1 MTNRI
6 SMQDII
12 ELLASKNYILEEE
25 ADKFV
30 LELFNIIEEGLTS
43 DGLVKIKDFGTF
55 KLTDIQERESID
67 VNTQEKI
74 IIPAHRRVSFTP
86 AQVLKSLVN
95 KPFAHFETTPLNDG
109 IVLENVKHDD
119 APENIDNEDEET
131 IEKLNN
137 IQDND
142 SVYEAPIATTDDI
155 KEELAVVVE
164 DNSISL
170 NGDENTKSNN
180 EEFSNAHSNDSLNKI
195 DEPIDEPKDV
205 ITSSIKPPITKSKK
219 KESKPKRS
227 FLPWYIGTAVF
238 IIFTLLF
245 AYNFYHKGDT
255 PDKKGV

>member
-109 IVLENVKHDD
+109 IVLENVEQEV
-119 APENIDNEDEET
+119 AFG
-131 IEKLNN
+131 NN
-137 IQDND
+137 
-142 SVYEAPIATTDDI
+142 
-155 KEELAVVVE
+155 
-164 DNSISL
+164 
-170 NGDENTKSNN
+170 NGE
-180 EEFSNAHSNDSLNKI
+180 DSLKED
-195 DEPIDEPKDV
+195 DEKDLH
-205 ITSSIKPPITKSKK
+205 
-219 KESKPKRS
+219 E
-227 FLPWYIGTAVF
+227 
-238 IIFTLLF
+238 
-245 AYNFYHKGDT
+245 
-255 PDKKGV
+255 DK